1 MTVWLTHPRMES
13 SCSSAPRHPLL
24 RAPSAPPQGG
34 PQSSLS
40 WPGCLTPH
48 HPSPL
53 LVGPPGLW
61 SLGVCH
67 FWGHTPLSEIWAPV
81 GVSVDG
87 GVRGVSV
94 CVWACACLVNVCKRG
109 CMGTRAC
116 APGSW
121 GRMEA
126 FQANEAFTQLLFK
139 QREGAVAVTTGQVCT
154 GYRKSL
160 RFLLTVVTGG
170 AGSSAGVPGWGAGS
184 GDWGAWG
191 QAGAAGLWTCP
202 SAVGAG
208 GCRGRAGVKRDLVDG
223 LGTTERASEIGFLW
237 RSGKAS
243 WRRQA

>member
-1 MTVWLTHPRMES
+1 M
-13 SCSSAPRHPLL
+13 
-24 RAPSAPPQGG
+24 
-34 PQSSLS
+34 
-40 WPGCLTPH
+40 
-48 HPSPL
+48 
-53 LVGPPGLW
+53 
-61 SLGVCH
+61 
-67 FWGHTPLSEIWAPV
+67 
-81 GVSVDG
+81 DG

-202 SAVGAG
+202 SAVGGGVQGEG
-208 GCRGRAGVKRDLVDG
+208 GCQKGSGGRAGNYREGLRDRLPV
-223 LGTTERASEIGFLW
+223 EIWEGFLEE
-237 RSGKAS
+237 AS
-243 WRRQA
+243 LKEL